1 MKAFLLQCRL
11 CAVLWRLSAWTLR
24 NWVIL
29 DYEEANGLTVRPWAP
44 FLSFQSLE
52 RRNSLLNAWSW
63 RTSLA
68 RGHSFSHW
76 WAAVFD
82 TILFLFW
89 FLSNRMVSG
98 DPYLALTPSAVVLN
112 EEALNLE
119 GQWRSRNAFQ
129 CCTRNWGLCLDSRAL
144 VQQKIGS
151 QTIGSSFFTVIFLS
165 FRSFLFPFAHIQR
178 LKTWD
183 SIVLGS
189 GDRRLVSVLY
199 TVSQLNVVSL
209 LSSTAQ
215 GWRWREKVPCI

>member
-1 MKAFLLQCRL
+1 MSG
-11 CAVLWRLSAWTLR
+11 VTTSSLSLAWTLR

-151 QTIGSSFFTVIFLS
+151 QTIGKKLPQDAINVEPEVSRT
-165 FRSFLFPFAHIQR
+165 P
-178 LKTWD
+178 KTPASTGHQW
-183 SIVLGS
+183 
-189 GDRRLVSVLY
+189 Y
-199 TVSQLNVVSL
+199 TKS
-209 LSSTAQ
+209 
-215 GWRWREKVPCI
+215 RE